1 LESPTTI
8 SKTESLSVSTAT
20 SMDIWPR
27 NAERR
32 RKNKRPE
39 YVLNATKKSILP
51 EIAKKSRQ

>member
-1 LESPTTI
+1 MESPTTI

-20 SMDIWPR
+20 SMDTWPR

-39 YVLNATKKSILP
+39 HVLNMTKKSILP
-51 EIAKKSRQ
+51 EIAKRSRR